1 MSQSKLNNAKSIVG
15 KDSIQEIEN
24 GESYI
29 VRGSVRKGV
38 ESLYEVTRVSG
49 KQGVDPRADFY
60 CKNITKDEAC
70 MGWKFASDRRCKHI
84 LAVML
89 YMGADETELL

>member
-1 MSQSKLNNAKSIVG
+1 MSQSKLNNAKNIVG
-15 KDSIQEIEN
+15 KDSIQEIEK

-29 VRGSVRKGV
+29 VKGSVRKGV